1 MYTKCTEVTY
11 TESIKMTATTS
22 EIISFR
28 APIALKEKLEKLVNL
43 TKRKKTDLLLHWV
56 EEAIAT
62 EEWQL
67 QEISL
72 GIEEANAGKFASKNE
87 VERVLTK
94 WL

>member
-1 MYTKCTEVTY
+1 
-11 TESIKMTATTS
+11 MTAITS

-28 APIALKEKLEKLVNL
+28 APHALKEKLEKLVAL
-43 TKRKKTDLLLHWV
+43 TKRSKTDLLLYWV

-72 GIEEANAGKFASKNE
+72 GVKEADTGKFTSKKE